1 MDAVEL
7 KFLMTFLRPSES
19 IEIVGVI
26 DTKRVYIHSQ
36 ILIQKLPV
44 VLMSKTRNQESEM
57 ENSDYEKDM
66 KLLLEISL
74 IWYNIFIMTGKEK

>member
-7 KFLMTFLRPSES
+7 KFLMNFLRPSES

-36 ILIQKLPV
+36 ILIQNLQV